1 MMQTQRQGLY
11 TADVDVNLNLKNKGI
26 DMEKKEAI
34 YKMDLFD
41 KVDVGYNVTFE
52 RVPGGWIRQESWEG
66 PGHNEWDMVG
76 TFIPYN
82 EEFKTED

>member
-1 MMQTQRQGLY
+1 
-11 TADVDVNLNLKNKGI
+11 
-26 DMEKKEAI
+26 MEKKEAI

-66 PGHNEWDMVG
+66 PGHNEWNMVG

-82 EEFKTED
+82 EEFKIED